1 MDKLIISVIAITI
14 ILLLIL
20 TSHLWYRYCVSTT
33 GHDVLCVM
41 RMPGSQMIIGILCI
55 IFSTFMAVIPVIFLD
70 DQWFVAF
77 AVFYLFLLLG
87 VYLCIMVRLWR
98 CVIREDS
105 LTFYTPLLPARKIKF
120 YEIDF
125 AHYTDSHTYGQTNQ
139 KTLVGYGRG
148 KKLFS
153 IEEEI
158 YGFPLLCT
166 LLLERGKV
174 DYVPAMETPMIEKT
188 LHRVPAMESFSVT
201 AKTGDKVRDIIGS
214 LFLVPCCTYILWD
227 WTEFELFYQIVA
239 VILLLLCV
247 SNSFSTMLRKITVD
261 FRTISV
267 RNALGFTR
275 TYEIR
280 QITEVE
286 ELESFIILYIES
298 KKIAKIAKSSK
309 NFQYL
314 FERLMRTET
323 EIYRK
328 F

>member
-20 TSHLWYRYCVSTT
+20 TSHLWYQHCVIST
-33 GHDVLCVM
+33 GQDILCVM
-41 RMPGSQMIIGILCI
+41 RMPNSQMVIGVLGI
-55 IFSTFMAVIPVIFLD
+55 IFSSIMSVVPLIFLD
-70 DQWFVAF
+70 SQMFVAF
-77 AVFYLFLLLG
+77 VVFYLFLLFS

-125 AHYTDSHTYGQTNQ
+125 VHYTDSNTYGQTNQ
-139 KTLVGYGRG
+139 KTLVGYGGG

-158 YGFPLLCT
+158 YGFSLLCT

-174 DYVPAMETPMIEKT
+174 DYVPAMEAPTVEKT
-188 LHRVPAMESFSVT
+188 LHRVPVMESFSVT

-267 RNALGFTR
+267 RNALGFTK